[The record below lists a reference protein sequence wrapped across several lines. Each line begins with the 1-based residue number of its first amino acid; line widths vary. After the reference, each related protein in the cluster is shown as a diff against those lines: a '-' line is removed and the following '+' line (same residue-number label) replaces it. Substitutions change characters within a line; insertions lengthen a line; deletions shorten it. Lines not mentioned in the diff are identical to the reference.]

1 MSAVRNLTVG
11 EQDAGLRLDRW
22 FKQRFPEL
30 GHGRLEK
37 LLRTGQVRVDGGR
50 AKSGTRLEAGQTV
63 RVPPLPEPAAA
74 PRARTRHATVLA
86 ERDLEALHQ
95 AVLYRDDWVIAIDK
109 PAGLAVQGGTGQ
121 HRHLDAML
129 EALSF
134 GADEPPRLV
143 HRLDKDTSGVL
154 LLARTAQAARALTE
168 AFRGKEVR
176 KLYWAAVAGVPKK
189 PFGRIAVPLDKRAGR
204 GGEKVGATQR
214 GKEAVTLY
222 QVAARR
228 GKKAAWLVLSP
239 LTGRT
244 HQLRVHCAALGH
256 PILGDGKYGGRDA
269 FPKGAAGAPLAKR
282 LQLHAREVACPHPA
296 DGTTLRITAPLPPH
310 MAETWAALGFDPAVG
325 EAAAAALENRERSAA
340 PAEARSRKP

>member
-1 MSAVRNLTVG
+1 LTVG
-11 EQDAGLRLDRW
+11 EQEAGLRLDRW

-37 LLRTGQVRVDGGR
+37 LLRTGQVRVDGRR

-63 RVPPLPEPAAA
+63 RVPPLPEGAPPPAAG
-74 PRARTRHATVLA
+74 PRRRVALSEADRA
-86 ERDLEALHQ
+86 ALHRT
-95 AVLYRDDWVIAIDK
+95 VLYRDEWVIAIDK

-129 EALSF
+129 EALGF

-154 LLARTAQAARALTE
+154 LLARTAQAARALTA

-176 KLYWAAVAGVPKK
+176 KLYWAAVAGVPRKA
-189 PFGRIAVPLDKRAGR
+189 FGRIAVPLGKRAGR
-204 GGEKVGATQR
+204 DGEKVGATES

-269 FPKGAAGAPLAKR
+269 FPKGTAGAPLAKR
-282 LQLHAREVACPHPA
+282 LQLHAREIACPHPA
-296 DGTTLRITAPLPPH
+296 DGTTLRIIAPLPPH
-310 MAETWAALGFDPAVG
+310 MAETWAALGFGPAAG
-325 EAAAAALENRERSAA
+325 EAAAAALENREQSAA
-340 PAEARSRKP
+340 PAGARSRRP

>member
-1 MSAVRNLTVG
+1 VSGVQLLTVG
-11 EQDAGLRLDRW
+11 DDEAGLRLDRW
-22 FKQRFPEL
+22 FKQRFPAL

-37 LLRTGQVRVDGGR
+37 LLRTGQVRVDGRR
-50 AKSGTRLEAGQTV
+50 AKSGTRLEAGQSV

-74 PRARTRHATVLA
+74 PAVRRTSVPA
-86 ERDLEALHQ
+86 ERDLEALRR

-129 EALSF
+129 EALRF
-134 GADEPPRLV
+134 DAEAPPRLV

-154 LLARTAQAARALTE
+154 LLARTPRAARALTA
-168 AFRGKEVR
+168 AFHGKAVR
-176 KLYWAAVAGVPKK
+176 KLYWAAVAGVPKRA
-189 PFGRIAVPLDKRAGR
+189 FGRVSVALGKRAGR
-204 GGEKVGATQR
+204 DGEKVGATEA
-214 GKEAVTLY
+214 GKTAVTLY

-228 GKKAAWLVLSP
+228 GKAAAWLVLAP

-244 HQLRVHCAALGH
+244 HQLRVHCAVLGH

-269 FPKGAAGAPLAKR
+269 FPQGRDGAPLARR
-282 LQLHAREVACPHPA
+282 LQLHAREIACPHPA

-310 MAETWAALGFDPAVG
+310 MAEAWTALGFDPAAG
-325 EAAAAALENRERSAA
+325 EAAAAALENREPSAA
-340 PAEARSRKP
+340 ATGRGRRER